1 MKVGICAI
9 IKDCNPNYFN
19 EWIEWHQLLG
29 VDYFFIYDNE
39 SKIPIKSELPN
50 IHIIP
55 IKGSVQQLN
64 AYNSCLSFQK
74 NRELPKCDWI
84 AFIDDDEF
92 IVIESGSIKKFLAN
106 RKTDAGVA
114 LNWVV
119 FGPSEKQDFKL
130 PQILKYKNHT
140 SSTNPINRH
149 VKIIVQPQYVD
160 EFRNPHFANMEKG
173 YIKSVKGEILINSP
187 FVDSP
192 CFSEAWINH
201 YYCKSEIEFLE
212 KVKRG
217 RADTTSLHNMKQFYD
232 LKADA
237 IHTVISDKTLN
248 ISGLMKSKSN
258 EVIVMR
264 DEKGVKGL
272 ESLIKEIQLTQDTSK
287 MTMVEIGSYAGEST
301 VVFAK
306 HFKKV
311 IAIDPF
317 IEGYDEKDPTCYC
330 APLSTVVYEAF
341 KERTKFFNNIVH
353 IKKTSDDAVED
364 IDKVDFVYID
374 GNHEYEQVK
383 KDILNY
389 LPKIKKGAFIGGHD
403 FVVTQPAAW
412 IGVKKAVLELL
423 GMPDMLFKE
432 GSWLKQLK

>member
-9 IKDCNPNYFN
+9 IKDCNPKYLQ
-19 EWIEWHQLLG
+19 EWIEWHRLLG

-39 SKIPIKSELPN
+39 SATPITSKFSFVIVKPF
-50 IHIIP
+50 
-55 IKGSVQQLN
+55 KGKVQQLN
-64 AYNSCLSFQK
+64 AYNDCISLQK
-74 NRELPKCDWI
+74 NGQLPKCDWI

-92 IVIESGSIKKFLAN
+92 IIVESGSIKQFLLSKKEN
-106 RKTDAGVA
+106 AGVA
-114 LNWVV
+114 LNWLT
-119 FGPSEKQDFKL
+119 FGASEKEDFDI
-130 PQILKYKNHT
+130 PQILKYQRHVPFNH
-140 SSTNPINRH
+140 PINKH
-149 VKIIVQPQYVD
+149 VKIIVRPEYTQD
-160 EFRNPHFANMEKG
+160 FWNPHSANMEKG
-173 YIKSVKGEILINSP
+173 YIKSVKGEILIRSP
-187 FVDSP
+187 FVDLP

-201 YYCKSEIEFLE
+201 YYCKSEKEFLE

-217 RADTTSLHNMKQFYD
+217 RADTNLKHQMNSFYELDKQAT
-232 LKADA
+232 L
-237 IHTVISDKTLN
+237 ITDKTLI
-248 ISGLMKSKSN
+248 ISGLMNTKSK

-264 DEKGVKGL
+264 DEAGKQGL
-272 ESLIKEIQLTQDTSK
+272 KSLISEIQQTHDTKK

-301 VVFAK
+301 VIFAE

-353 IKKTSDDAVED
+353 IRKTSDDAVED
-364 IDKVDFVYID
+364 IDKIDFVYID

-389 LPKIKKGAFIGGHD
+389 LPKIKKGAYIGGHD
-403 FVVTQPAAW
+403 FVVTHPAAW
-412 IGVKKAVLELL
+412 AGVKKAVLELL